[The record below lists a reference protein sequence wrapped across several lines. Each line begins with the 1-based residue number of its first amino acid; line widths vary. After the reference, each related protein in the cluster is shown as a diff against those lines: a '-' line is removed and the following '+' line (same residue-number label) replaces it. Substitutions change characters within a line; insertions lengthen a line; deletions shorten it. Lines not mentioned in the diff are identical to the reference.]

1 MGPLDKLE
9 VLGTAA
15 QFDVCGACGKQPSP
29 RTNEFPYRFIH
40 KAAVPGR
47 GTVNLFKV
55 LLTNVCLNDC
65 AYCVNRVG
73 RDVPRSSFGPE
84 ELAKTFMQLHRK
96 RLVQGLFLSSGVGV
110 NPTQTMERMIDTVAA
125 LRLRHQFKGYIH
137 MKLLPG
143 ASIDCVEAA
152 CRLASRVSVNM
163 EAPTSRHLARLA
175 SGKDLQTGI
184 LEPMRWV
191 KQIKMDH
198 VTQVPAGQTTQ
209 FVVGA
214 AGETDGEILNAA
226 HSLYNDLTLTRI
238 YFSAYRPMGDP
249 RLEGVPPAPPMRE
262 HRLYQSDW
270 LLRVYRFSFQEVG
283 LALKEGRDL
292 PLSKDPKLV
301 IAERQPWLFP
311 VDVNRASYEELLRVP
326 GIGPISARR
335 IIRVRR
341 EHAISSLKELKE
353 MRAAARRAAPFLWLK
368 DMERKSRPFAIQ
380 APLFATS
387 PQQTESLTPLPV

>member
-1 MGPLDKLE
+1 
-9 VLGTAA
+9 
-15 QFDVCGACGKQPSP
+15 
-29 RTNEFPYRFIH
+29 
-40 KAAVPGR
+40 
-47 GTVNLFKV
+47 
-55 LLTNVCLNDC
+55 
-65 AYCVNRVG
+65 
-73 RDVPRSSFGPE
+73 
-84 ELAKTFMQLHRK
+84 
-96 RLVQGLFLSSGVGV
+96 
-110 NPTQTMERMIDTVAA
+110 MERMIDAVAA
-125 LRLRHQFKGYIH
+125 LRLRHRFKGYIH

-163 EAPTSRHLARLA
+163 EAPTSHHLARLA
-175 SGKDLQTGI
+175 SGKDLQAGI

-191 KQIKMDH
+191 KQIQMTH
-198 VTQVPAGQTTQ
+198 TTHVPAGQTTQ

-214 AGETDGEILNAA
+214 AGETDGDILNTA
-226 HSLYNDLTLTRI
+226 HSLYKDLSLARI
-238 YFSAYRPMGDP
+238 YFSAYHPMGDP

-326 GIGPISARR
+326 GIGPVSARR
-335 IIRVRR
+335 IIQVRR
-341 EHAISSLKELKE
+341 EHAISSLKELRE

-368 DMERKSRPFAIQ
+368 DTERNSRPFAIQ
-380 APLFATS
+380 APLFAVTS
-387 PQQTESLTPLPV
+387 QQTESLTPLPV